1 MGMKLF
7 QNYLDSVGYTLAKMA
22 IPEKEKVYIH
32 YNKLTKELVKLS
44 NRADLTT
51 NGVYQFIEAEC
62 VNQNEYDAASDE
74 ADELYNKAVAR
85 WCDALQAEYSDL
97 TPRVFSI
104 VYNKAYE
111 DGHHA
116 GYDEVANR
124 MIDTSEF
131 AKDIIKAWKEQ
142 N

>member
-1 MGMKLF
+1 MGVKPF

-22 IPEKEKVYIH
+22 IPERTKVYIH
-32 YNKLTKELVKLS
+32 YNKLTKELVRLS
-44 NRADLTT
+44 NRVDT
-51 NGVYQFIEAEC
+51 NISDYKFIDIEYT
-62 VNQNEYDAASDE
+62 NQNEYNAALAI
-74 ADELYNKAVAR
+74 ADGLCNKAIVK
-85 WCDALQAEYSDL
+85 WYDDLQAEYSDL
-97 TPRVFSI
+97 TPTLFSI

-124 MIDTSEF
+124 MIDASQF
-131 AKDIIKAWKEQ
+131 AEDIIKAWKEQ